1 MTDDIKKY
9 LKEHSKLTKSY
20 HKNGQQE
27 SDYEKVLEKSADCI
41 KKFTQAKND

>member
-20 HKNGQQE
+20 KNGQQE
-27 SDYEKVLEKSADCI
+27 SDYEKVLEKSAD
-41 KKFTQAKND
+41 